1 MAVNS
6 FPCSMAA
13 FSASRPCEH
22 PGLMSASP
30 GLGNNPRQSCGKSLF
45 FSLLAGPRGSS
56 SLPPAASSKITLW
69 TPYFYPHRMPNL
81 LDSISTILLK
91 RDEPIDLFFAARI
104 FFSLPEARK
113 MNRSERISGG
123 RAPDFVTHVNG
134 SRRFKRCLSK
144 EFVVENSF
152 AVELI
157 EHKIDS
163 SEEIQISGIMESIGC
178 STDKCLAVSV
188 LFEKIAPRRSI
199 DDLAQELRPWLWN
212 ENSLKIQ
219 FASIPLAR
227 KI

>member
-1 MAVNS
+1 MAPPLFHLPLLQRS
-6 FPCSMAA
+6 RFGHLTSIRIECRISSIRFQR
-13 FSASRPCEH
+13 FSWNETSR
-22 PGLMSASP
+22 SIY
-30 GLGNNPRQSCGKSLF
+30 
-45 FSLLAGPRGSS
+45 SS
-56 SLPPAASSKITLW
+56 RHG
-69 TPYFYPHRMPNL
+69 F
-81 LDSISTILLK
+81 
-91 RDEPIDLFFAARI
+91 

>member
-81 LDSISTILLK
+81 LDSIPTILLK
-91 RDEPIDLFFAARI
+91 RDEPIDLFLAARI
-104 FFSLPEARK
+104 FFLFA
-113 MNRSERISGG
+113 RSEKNESVRKNQRRPRS
-123 RAPDFVTHVNG
+123 RFCHARNG